1 MKGLLVRTYS
11 KDLTSGTLFIND
23 DEGKELLFV
32 ETLELP
38 WKQNKQNVSCIP
50 PDTYVVKKRY
60 TEKFK
65 WHFHIQDVPNRTW
78 ILIHPG
84 NYTRQ
89 IQGCI
94 LPGLKHKDIDGDGIV
109 DVVNST
115 KAIKKLLAL
124 LPEEFLLEIR

>member
-1 MKGLLVRTYS
+1 MKALLIRSYKQDSTP
-11 KDLTSGTLFIND
+11 GTLFIND
-23 DEGKELLFV
+23 DNGDELLFV

-38 WKQNKQNVSCIP
+38 WKQNKQNISCVLP
-50 PDTYVVKKRY
+50 RTYIVKKRF

-65 WHFHIQDVPNRTW
+65 WHFHLQDVEERTW

-94 LPGLKHKDIDGDGIV
+94 LPGLKHKDIDGDGII
-109 DVVNST
+109 DVVDSK
-115 KAIKKLLAL
+115 KAMDKLLAI
-124 LPEEFLLEIR
+124 LPDEFELEIR